1 MSRSQTD
8 QTKNNYLKFGKR
20 VENMK
25 IKKHGFCAICGEEK
39 YLTFEHIP
47 PEAAGN
53 NSSTFMLYHKHL
65 FDENSFLFGKK
76 SRSHK
81 GQGLQSI
88 CQSCNNLTGSWYV
101 NDYVKF
107 SNQGIEALQN
117 VDSNNIVFG
126 KYNIKPL
133 NVLKQIISMFMSL
146 NSGFLDERN
155 SLEDFVLNKEKKN
168 YLRITLFTC
177 MQITLLS
184 KDY

>member
-1 MSRSQTD
+1 
-8 QTKNNYLKFGKR
+8 
-20 VENMK
+20 MK